1 MTEIKRVSSADGVD
15 ITEGLQVMLDALYNS
30 MDAGSGFLD
39 YREWCAIR
47 QVAHALGLDPDEFSD
62 PEYKLIDG
70 TFTADFRHP
79 NGNPGYT
86 RTPPVT
92 TYWPDPTA
100 PLTDEPNDE
109 QNHAAKLSETMR

>member
-1 MTEIKRVSSADGVD
+1 MKRVSSADGID

-47 QVAHALGLDPDEFSD
+47 QVAFALGLDPNEFSD
-62 PEYKLIDG
+62 PEFKLIDG
-70 TFTADFRHP
+70 RYNATFRHP
-79 NGNPGYT
+79 SGNPGYT

-92 TYWPDPTA
+92 TYWPDPTL
-100 PLTDEPNDE
+100 PLTDEPGE
-109 QNHAAKLSETMR
+109 AQTEAAKLSETMR